1 MAGRSGTEALN
12 QRKQALI
19 VESNLNRIALQ
30 MECENLRA
38 ATRPLHQVA
47 AVAGRMGPWLLPLA
61 PLAGFLAAGFLR
73 KRSGFLGTAASL
85 LRSLPPVLALW
96 QQFRRTTGDQDSGP
110 DAG

>member
-1 MAGRSGTEALN
+1 LS

-30 MECENLRA
+30 TEWENLRA
-38 ATRPLHQVA
+38 ATRPLHQAA
-47 AVAGRMGPWLLPLA
+47 AVAHRMGPWLLPLA

-73 KRSGFLGTAASL
+73 KRSGFLGTVTSL
-85 LRSLPPVLALW
+85 LRSLPSVLALW
-96 QQFRRTTGDQDSGP
+96 QQFRRPAGDQDPRP